1 MLETKFGSG
10 QSVKRVEDDRL
21 LRGEG
26 VFVDDI
32 KAAGTKRLVFV
43 RSPYAH
49 ADVTGCD
56 TTAAQGMPGV
66 QLVLTGADLLAAGVP
81 AMGRA
86 INFKRADGSSH
97 CGHTGR

>member
-56 TTAAQGMPGV
+56 TTAAQGMPGCPN
-66 QLVLTGADLLAAGVP
+66 GARQQSPGP
-81 AMGRA
+81 ATQERSPGWA
-86 INFKRADGSSH
+86 KKNFQAL
-97 CGHTGR
+97 

>member
-43 RSPYAH
+43 R
-49 ADVTGCD
+49 
-56 TTAAQGMPGV
+56 
-66 QLVLTGADLLAAGVP
+66 
-81 AMGRA
+81 
-86 INFKRADGSSH
+86 
-97 CGHTGR
+97 